1 MCLMKT
7 RLTFATL
14 MIFLPFFSFAY
25 GQIYYSDKNITIY
38 NNGKIL
44 YTGKNYGPSFSIA
57 KDFTEWDESFFI
69 AQDKYCVE
77 DKVFDYTTD

>member
-1 MCLMKT
+1 MKFIE
-7 RLTFATL
+7 LGLNDSLVSAVE
-14 MIFLPFFSFAY
+14 
-25 GQIYYSDKNITIY
+25 KNGYTESTPIQAQAIP
-38 NNGKIL
+38 KIL
-44 YTGKNYGPSFSIA
+44 AGKNYGPSFSIA